1 MALSDLII
9 KAKINMVFVADPRVG
24 VLDIGVHSENGVVAL
39 DGDVDMPE
47 ERQAAEEIAR
57 GVDGVRQVINNIT
70 CGEGQKAD
78 TAELVIQR
86 FLEKLDEEWNDLP
99 EKTALAQADYLRWAL
114 WMVYKFKV
122 PNNSE
127 DPEVLKAEAEATE
140 EALEKIAG
148 NVGIPKV
155 IAALEMIRQAE
166 MVSKSPRLEAPE
178 LGNSPL
184 TVTPVV
190 EGGNPAI
197 AA

>member
-9 KAKINMVFVADPRVG
+9 KARVNMAFVADPRVG
-24 VLDIGVHSENGVVAL
+24 VLDIGVRSENGVVEL
-39 DGDVDMPE
+39 DGDVDQPE
-47 ERQAAEEIAR
+47 ECSAAEEIAR
-57 GVDGVRQVINNIT
+57 GVDGVRQVINKIT

-78 TAELVIQR
+78 TAELVTQR
-86 FLEKLDEEWNDLP
+86 LLEKLEEEWNDLP

-114 WMVYKFKV
+114 WMVYKFRI
-122 PNNSE
+122 PNSAE
-127 DPEVLKAEAEATE
+127 DPEVLKVEAEATE
-140 EALEKIAG
+140 EALGRIAG

-166 MVSKSPRLEAPE
+166 MVSASSKLEAPE

-184 TVTPVV
+184 VSTPVV
-190 EGGNPAI
+190 GEANPAV

>member
-9 KAKINMVFVADPRVG
+9 KAKINLAFVADPRVG
-24 VLDIGVHSENGVVAL
+24 VLDIGVRSENGVVEL
-39 DGDVDMPE
+39 DGDVDAPE

-57 GVDGVRQVINNIT
+57 SVDGVRQVINKIT

-99 EKTALAQADYLRWAL
+99 EKTALSQADYLRWAL
-114 WMVYKFKV
+114 WMVYKFRI
-122 PNNSE
+122 PNSAD

-140 EALEKIAG
+140 VALERIAG

-166 MVSKSPRLEAPE
+166 MVSASSKLEAPE

-184 TVTPVV
+184 VATPVV
-190 EGGNPAI
+190 GEANPAV

>member
-9 KAKINMVFVADPRVG
+9 KARVNMAFVADPRVG
-24 VLDIGVHSENGVVAL
+24 VLDIGVHSENGVVTL
-39 DGDVDMPE
+39 DGDVDQPE
-47 ERQAAEEIAR
+47 ECSAAEEIAR
-57 GVDGVRQVINNIT
+57 SVDGVRQVISKIT

-86 FLEKLDEEWNDLP
+86 FLEKLDEKWNDLP
-99 EKTALAQADYLRWAL
+99 EKTALSQADYLRWAL
-114 WMVYKFKV
+114 WMVYKFRI
-122 PNNSE
+122 PNSAG

-140 EALEKIAG
+140 VALERIAG

-166 MVSKSPRLEAPE
+166 MVSESSKLEAPE
-178 LGNSPL
+178 LRNTPL
-184 TVTPVV
+184 VSTPVV
-190 EGGNPAI
+190 GEANPAV